1 MLKKIKKQGN
11 ILPCYDT
18 YNKCCALLKKMAFP
32 KKKSRR
38 IIVNNHQYRWM
49 VKGDFYG
56 VMLLI
61 ISEEYNRQKLFAN
74 FRHSINGEKS
84 CMYDNPFIIE
94 PELVKRTILFGL
106 SKGYSPNQK
115 GNDLNL
121 GDLSQQLVLNLKN

>member
-1 MLKKIKKQGN
+1 MLCI
-11 ILPCYDT
+11 I
-18 YNKCCALLKKMAFP
+18 KKMAFP

-49 VKGDFYG
+49 VNVDFYG

-61 ISEEYNRQKLFAN
+61 ISEEYNGQKLFAN